1 MLNSGLFLFHSFN
14 LPLAQGRREY
24 YLGKNRIS
32 ANKGDAM
39 GFADSWFLSV
49 APIIIVAAMH
59 ICNLKMIARTN
70 VH

>member
-1 MLNSGLFLFHSFN
+1 
-14 LPLAQGRREY
+14 
-24 YLGKNRIS
+24 
-32 ANKGDAM
+32 M